1 MEQPHPFLSASFPVE
16 VRHFRDTDGTLFAAQ
31 LIERDAWDDVLRA
44 PLCVEEGDIRIV
56 FLENGNVPRGVP
68 AWLGICASRIPEAD
82 EPWLVALALQLW
94 DASPFR
100 RLPGAPV
107 EDYMRAAFHALCPPH
122 PPCEVGPDAAET
134 VVDFLR
140 GRADP
145 LGRVAEEAADG
156 LERWLRVGWQTP
168 GALARDVLMER
179 LLDADAIEAVA
190 TIRRVEHAEV
200 EGGSEFNLLARE
212 REALL
217 TRLDPL
223 AYFMDGPTFDAAV
236 KDAEAWLKR
245 YVEAYGAHCRRLSA
259 MAAVLPSELLAA
271 ITVAELLR
279 SLNQSSR
286 RGAPVGEEALD
297 RLKAAIDEIQ
307 AIEPAPPDYPIPGIV
322 LGRVPPA
329 FAEARLAAAAVLA
342 AVDVHRRRASM

>member
-16 VRHFRDTDGTLFAAQ
+16 VRHFRDPDGTLLAAQ
-31 LIERDAWDDVLRA
+31 LIEADAWDDLLRA
-44 PLCVEEGDIRIV
+44 PLCPEEGDIRIV
-56 FLENGNVPRGVP
+56 FLESGNVPRGIP
-68 AWLGICASRIPEAD
+68 PWLGICASRIPEQD
-82 EPWLVALALQLW
+82 EAWLVALALQLW

-100 RLPGAPV
+100 REPGPAAEEYV
-107 EDYMRAAFHALCPPH
+107 RAAFHALCPPH
-122 PPCEVGPDAAET
+122 PPCEVGPDATAT

-140 GRADP
+140 GRPDP
-145 LGRVAEEAADG
+145 LGRLAEEGPDG
-156 LERWLRVGWQTP
+156 FERWLRVGWETP
-168 GALARDVLMER
+168 EALARDILLER
-179 LLDADAIEAVA
+179 LLDADAIEQVA
-190 TIRRVEHAEV
+190 AIRRVERAEV
-200 EGGSEFNLLARE
+200 EAGSEFDLLARE
-212 REALL
+212 RRALL
-217 TRLDPL
+217 PRLDPL
-223 AYFMDGPTFDAAV
+223 QFFMDGRAFDAAV

-279 SLNQSSR
+279 SLNKSSR

-307 AIEPAPPDYPIPGIV
+307 AIEPAPPDFPVPGIV
-322 LGRVPPA
+322 LGRVPAA